1 MKKYLVLIER
11 KPSFTGNFIQGHR
24 EFLQNLREVQT
35 LISAGGFEDQTGGA
49 YVLQANSL
57 EEARMVVKNDPMN
70 QENESVY
77 RVKEWNAI

>member
-57 EEARMVVKNDPMN
+57 EEAKMVVKNDPMN
-70 QENESVY
+70 HENESVY
-77 RVKEWNAI
+77 KVKEWNAN

>member
-35 LISAGGFEDQTGGA
+35 LILRVDSKTKP
-49 YVLQANSL
+49 
-57 EEARMVVKNDPMN
+57 EEHMCCKR
-70 QENESVY
+70 
-77 RVKEWNAI
+77 IL

>member
-24 EFLQNLREVQT
+24 DFLQNLREVQT

-57 EEARMVVKNDPMN
+57 EEARMVIKNDPMN

-77 RVKEWNAI
+77 KVKEWNAI

>member
-57 EEARMVVKNDPMN
+57 EEAKMVVKNDPMN

-77 RVKEWNAI
+77 KVKEWNAN

>member
-57 EEARMVVKNDPMN
+57 EEARMIVKKDPMN

-77 RVKEWNAI
+77 RVKEWNVN